1 MAQYKDIVTTYV
13 IKYPGINNT
22 QLADL
27 ILSENPN
34 IGKSHRTIRYC
45 IGSVRTEQATLDAQ
59 DGIDENMITE
69 VEFEDPSDNF
79 AKAVEKSMSITDEEL
94 FIKYP
99 DEDVLEEDDNVEEEE
114 EEPGEE
120 EPELEDIPDIVQPIY
135 FSLASEEFS
144 CDAYEVKNLVYKLV
158 VSKVEYLFDVE
169 LVDRVFC
176 AYSRKGLN
184 LTKNQITNNLNL
196 SVNELSAIMNKL
208 NLTKD
213 SEPFGPFTDEFM
225 EREDIYSVTVSN
237 ATSLLDAVKE
247 TDSAA
252 LEAVIKAYKKAYVE
266 YTNKNLRHDSF
277 MTELVEG
284 VKALNL
290 KPITKEVVVVSNENA
305 PEILNVVLTD
315 MHLGL
320 QLPVYNYGIAEEK
333 LNKIANDINR
343 VGAKSVTISFLGDT
357 IHTVTGNNHAGMWKT
372 IEQGAWG
379 ANSII
384 KPFEI
389 LYKFLSKINNLHK
402 VTSVS
407 GNHDRLQADKE
418 LEDTNEGAKLLFYML
433 SISLQGIEIIHTA
446 HKTIFE
452 ANGLLFINMHGD
464 QGLDKKSADKIV
476 WKNGKQDKFNLILEG
491 HWHSRIISKEDD
503 CGNYRKMHCPAFA
516 PTDDYADRLGLGSAS
531 GWLMIVEEDGLPRI
545 TDIPINYGTILK

>member
-13 IKYPGINNT
+13 IKYPKINNT

-45 IGSVRTEQATLDAQ
+45 IGAVRTEQLTLDTQ
-59 DGIDENMITE
+59 DDIDIVDEE
-69 VEFEDPSDNF
+69 VVDTTDNF
-79 AKAVEKSMSITDEEL
+79 AKAVEKSMAISDEQLNSMYLDEDEEEL
-94 FIKYP
+94 I
-99 DEDVLEEDDNVEEEE
+99 DE
-114 EEPGEE
+114 EEPGENEEE

-135 FSLASEEFS
+135 FSLAAEEFT
-144 CDAYEVKNLVYKLV
+144 CDSYEVKNLVYKLV

-277 MTELVEG
+277 MTELVDG

-290 KPITKEVVVVSNENA
+290 KPAEKQVVVVSNPDA
-305 PEILNVVLTD
+305 PEILNVILTD

-320 QLPVYNYGIAEEK
+320 QLPVYNYNIAEEK
-333 LNKIANDINR
+333 LNKIADEINR

-384 KPFEI
+384 NPFRI
-389 LYKFLSKINNLHK
+389 LYKFLIKIVNLHK
-402 VTSVS
+402 ITSVS

-433 SISLQGIEIIHTA
+433 SISLPDIDIIHTA
-446 HKTIFE
+446 HKTVFE

-491 HWHSRIISKEDD
+491 HWHSRIITKEDD

-531 GWLMIVEEDGLPRI
+531 GWLMITEQEGLPRI